1 MIPVIGSSVMGLGA
15 LALFLATI
23 RLGRPKAKAATQPTA
38 QVALPP
44 VPAAAPEVAARP
56 SGAPAASQHSAL

>member
-23 RLGRPKAKAATQPTA
+23 RLGRPK
-38 QVALPP
+38 
-44 VPAAAPEVAARP
+44 
-56 SGAPAASQHSAL
+56 S